1 MITAELLRQ
10 PIDIASLEAYIS
22 KNVIEIQT
30 PLSLKQFGFGQS
42 NPTYQITASNKSRF
56 VLRKKP
62 PGILVS
68 TTAHQVER
76 EYRIIRA
83 LQKTDVPVPKVYCL
97 CEDDSVIGTPFYI
110 MEFLDGR
117 IIEDPSMPGLSSV
130 EKKEL
135 WSDAVHTLA
144 KLHAVNPADVDL
156 QSFGKPSGFYDRQI
170 KTFNEV
176 SKAQAVVKDIETQMP
191 VGSIPHI
198 HEMLQ
203 YFSDKKTQP
212 RDRTSLIHGDYKI
225 ENLVFHKKEPR
236 VIGIIDWEMSTIGHP
251 LSDLTNLIIPFH
263 LETKPQVVLVKS
275 LPPESTKELVEL
287 YAQFAGWDPY
297 PELMWGVA
305 FGLFRLTAILQGV
318 AARYAVRQA
327 SSAEAKDMAKGRH
340 HAAKLAWE
348 QVLRNL
354 KNKDNFAKL

>member
-1 MITAELLRQ
+1 MIMAELLRQ
-10 PIDIASLEAYIS
+10 PVDIASLEAYIS
-22 KNVIEIQT
+22 KNVKEIQT

-42 NPTYQITASNKSRF
+42 NPTYQITASNKSRY

-68 TTAHQVER
+68 MTAHQVER
-76 EYRIIRA
+76 EYRILRA
-83 LQKTDVPVPKVYCL
+83 LQKTNVPVPKVYCL

-117 IIEDPSMPGLSSV
+117 IIEDPNMPGLSSA
-130 EKKEL
+130 ERKEL
-135 WSDAVHTLA
+135 WSDAIHTLA

-156 QSFGKPSGFYDRQI
+156 LSFGKPSGFYDRQI
-170 KTFNEV
+170 KTFNKV
-176 SKAQAVVKDIETQMP
+176 SKAQAVVKDIETQIP
-191 VGSIPHI
+191 VGPIPHI

-212 RDRTSLIHGDYKI
+212 HDRASLIHGDYKI
-225 ENLVFHKKEPR
+225 DNLVFHKKEPR

-251 LSDLTNLIIPFH
+251 HSDLINLIIPYH
-263 LETKPQVVLVKS
+263 LETKPQVMLVKS
-275 LPPESTKELVEL
+275 PTPESTKELAEL
-287 YAQFAGWDPY
+287 YAQFAGWDPRQDI
-297 PELMWGVA
+297 MWGAA
-305 FGLFRLTAILQGV
+305 FGLFRLSVILQGI

-327 SSAEAKDMAKGRH
+327 SSAGAKDMAEARH

-354 KNKDNFAKL
+354 KNKENFTKL